1 MDVVLLGSGAA
12 DGWPNPFCACGSCRD
27 AAERG
32 TVRGQTS
39 ALVDGTLLLDC
50 GAGVPAQAVRLGHS
64 LATVRHVLVTHAHVD
79 HLGPQALL
87 FRSWTSAGPLDVV
100 GPAAALE
107 ECRPWIGPDDPVRLV
122 PVSAGDEVVLGE
134 HRVRVLPAAHRVMAE
149 GDAVLYDVTGPEGV
163 RLLWACDTG
172 PWPDDWYAAVAGAR
186 FDVVLLEQTHGRRTD
201 LGDGHLH
208 LGSFGDV
215 LAWLRGVGAVDDRT
229 LVRAVHLGH
238 HNPSEAELA
247 AALARHGAA
256 PGRDGERL
264 AVPARAPEAPR

>member
-12 DGWPNPFCACGSCRD
+12 DGWPNPFCTCGSCRD
-27 AAERG
+27 AADRG

-50 GAGVPAQAVRLGHS
+50 GSGVPAQAVRLGHS
-64 LATVRHVLVTHAHVD
+64 LAAVRHVLVTHAHVD

-100 GPAAALE
+100 GPAAALD

-122 PVSAGDEVVLGE
+122 PVAAGDEVVLGE
-134 HRVRVLPAAHRVMAE
+134 HRVRVLPAAHRVMPD
-149 GDAVLYDVTGPEGV
+149 GDAVLYDVTAPDGA

-172 PWPDDWYAAVAGAR
+172 PWPDDGYAAVAGAR
-186 FDVVLLEQTHGRRTD
+186 FDAVLLEQTHGRRTD

-208 LGSFGDV
+208 LGTFGDV
-215 LAWLRGVGAVDDRT
+215 LARLRDVGAVDDRT

-238 HNPSEAELA
+238 HNPPEPELA
-247 AALARHGAA
+247 AALALLGAA

-264 AVPARAPEAPR
+264 AVPARAGRAAR